1 MILLLSLITLYHI
14 KNNKCVLIIG
24 NLIQNQNLQ
33 SCVPTF
39 VPTRSQSGREAYEHK
54 KGTLENQG
62 FQVVGLVGL
71 EPMTSTMS
79 TWRSNQLSY
88 NPIVTP
94 TNNLSVT
101 ATLTITRVFQFVN
114 RNSRLFDST
123 L

>member
-24 NLIQNQNLQ
+24 NLIQNQNLH

-39 VPTRSQSGREAYEHK
+39 VPTRSHSGREAYEHK
-54 KGTLENQG
+54 KGPLENQG

-79 TWRSNQLSY
+79 TTRKPLFY
-88 NPIVTP
+88 NKKWWAFDCDVC
-94 TNNLSVT
+94 
-101 ATLTITRVFQFVN
+101 FVIGEN
-114 RNSRLFDST
+114 ECREA
-123 L
+123 